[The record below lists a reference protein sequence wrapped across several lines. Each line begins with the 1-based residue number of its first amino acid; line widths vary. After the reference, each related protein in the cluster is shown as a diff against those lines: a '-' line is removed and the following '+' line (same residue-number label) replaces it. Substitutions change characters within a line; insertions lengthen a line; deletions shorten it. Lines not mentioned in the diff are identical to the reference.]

1 MAAINLQK
9 SIKSK
14 NCKNN
19 RDTVNAA
26 SCTYIVCF
34 SIPPTV
40 THMKIHNSTPPNKKP
55 CLIISFTTSEIW
67 KRYIAPCIMRKA
79 ASDKNAASSSEL
91 KLTKMLSKLGDSEE
105 SSRDVESIF
114 ESWDETRKRIKK
126 RFERSWIGFLYENTL
141 LLMSVVSCLQYIYTS
156 YFDALTDTRLIR
168 TSDIVELAFAS
179 AFAFDWVLS
188 FCLADH
194 KVMFC
199 YR

>member
-1 MAAINLQK
+1 
-9 SIKSK
+9 
-14 NCKNN
+14 
-19 RDTVNAA
+19 
-26 SCTYIVCF
+26 
-34 SIPPTV
+34 
-40 THMKIHNSTPPNKKP
+40 
-55 CLIISFTTSEIW
+55 
-67 KRYIAPCIMRKA
+67 MRKA

-91 KLTKMLSKLGDSEE
+91 KLTKMLSKLGDTDK